1 MYKINGNPLENFV
14 LDGGYT
20 SIFRTL
26 GCIGDS
32 LSSGEHESL
41 MNGVRGYHDYYEYSW
56 GQFIARKCGL
66 TAYNWS
72 VGGLKAQDFHDLARF
87 HKVFTPEK
95 ACQAYIIALGVN
107 DVSSVLNGL
116 SEFGSLDDIDYANY
130 ENNKNTVIGN
140 YVKIIQKIKQLQPK
154 ARIFVTT
161 MPRDEGRDASREEYY
176 KQFNEILR
184 KLPEIFDY
192 LYVIDFERYA
202 PVYDAEFKK
211 LHYLGGHLNAMGY
224 KYTADMYMTYIDHII
239 KNNPEDFA
247 QVAFIGK
254 NYYNEDSK
262 W

>member
-1 MYKINGNPLENFV
+1 MEVVSPNKEILV
-14 LDGGYT
+14 T
-20 SIFRTL
+20 
-26 GCIGDS
+26 
-32 LSSGEHESL
+32 
-41 MNGVRGYHDYYEYSW
+41 YED
-56 GQFIARKCGL
+56 QK
-66 TAYNWS
+66 
-72 VGGLKAQDFHDLARF
+72 
-87 HKVFTPEK
+87 
-95 ACQAYIIALGVN
+95 
-107 DVSSVLNGL
+107 LNKLYG
-116 SEFGSLDDIDYANY
+116 
-130 ENNKNTVIGN
+130 GN
-140 YVKIIQKIKQLQPK
+140 YDFWYQSSQLALKQAKDQNKKAEQKIKELQPK

-254 NYYNEDSK
+254 NYFNIDKDDYNKICDFQNWMYDIDRYLEYYVRALLIPKKELKKHILISDINSELISDIQK
-262 W
+262 RFNVSEKIAKTRILEIQGKIMDEQVIERT